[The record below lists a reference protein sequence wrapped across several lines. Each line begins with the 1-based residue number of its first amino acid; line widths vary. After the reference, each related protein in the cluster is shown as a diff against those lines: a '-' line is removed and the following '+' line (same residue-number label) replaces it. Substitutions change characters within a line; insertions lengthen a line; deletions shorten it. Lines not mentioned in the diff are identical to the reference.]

1 MAADGLEKFTEVPVE
16 FFNDGFSF
24 VQKCTKPDKK
34 GTCFYL
40 RILISV
46 SNTNLLEYI
55 KIIRAVGVGFIM
67 MGVVGYAIKLIHIPI
82 RYLIV

>member
-1 MAADGLEKFTEVPVE
+1 MAGDGLEKFTEVPIE
-16 FFNDGFSF
+16 FFKDGTAF

-34 GTCFYL
+34 
-40 RILISV
+40 
-46 SNTNLLEYI
+46 EYI

-67 MGVVGYAIKLIHIPI
+67 MGLVGYAIKLIHIPI

>member
-1 MAADGLEKFTEVPVE
+1 MAGDGLEKFTEVPVE
-16 FFNDGFSF
+16 FFKDGSAF

-34 GTCFYL
+34 
-40 RILISV
+40 
-46 SNTNLLEYI
+46 EYI

-67 MGVVGYAIKLIHIPI
+67 MGIVGYAIKLIHIPI